1 MCFRDCGS
9 DESTTASHTHT
20 QADYIHIGKRK
31 RERESVRELRWEG
44 HGRGSDSHVLMF
56 SEKVG
61 SGMAFFRKL
70 RMDFMSA
77 ALSGIHVYSTPELN
91 GLINSGC
98 TTEGVAPEA
107 LPPAASVVSMA
118 TAGAPAPVVSMA
130 TTDVD
135 VGSSAEPT
143 LLAPPPPTLPSLVV
157 PPSAVADDAAGE
169 EEDEKMVEG
178 RRKGTSFRH

>member
-1 MCFRDCGS
+1 
-9 DESTTASHTHT
+9 
-20 QADYIHIGKRK
+20 
-31 RERESVRELRWEG
+31 
-44 HGRGSDSHVLMF
+44 
-56 SEKVG
+56 
-61 SGMAFFRKL
+61 
-70 RMDFMSA
+70 MDFMSA

-130 TTDVD
+130 TTDVA

-143 LLAPPPPTLPSLVV
+143 LLAPPPPTLPSLVA
-157 PPSAVADDAAGE
+157 PPSAVADDAE
-169 EEDEKMVEG
+169 EEEEEEKMVKG
-178 RRKGTSFRH
+178 SRKGTSFRH